1 MERSYT
7 LASWT
12 SLQTLNTAIE
22 HHEAGRVFLALCEVR
37 WWPNLE
43 IMKKAKWTLLWNP
56 WTMPCPQLVPK
67 GASSDPCLGE
77 LCPYINFI
85 SGNCTK
91 YAASEQFSILLSKY
105 FHRKQTLEL
114 TRYNYRYI
122 CFLHLTGPWPQ
133 CPWSSS
139 P

>member
-1 MERSYT
+1 MDIIMEPMNYALSP
-7 LASWT
+7 AS
-12 SLQTLNTAIE
+12 SQ
-22 HHEAGRVFLALCEVR
+22 
-37 WWPNLE
+37 
-43 IMKKAKWTLLWNP
+43 
-56 WTMPCPQLVPK
+56 

-114 TRYNYRYI
+114 TRYNYRCI
-122 CFLHLTGPWPQ
+122 
-133 CPWSSS
+133 
-139 P
+139 

>member
-1 MERSYT
+1 
-7 LASWT
+7 
-12 SLQTLNTAIE
+12 
-22 HHEAGRVFLALCEVR
+22 
-37 WWPNLE
+37 
-43 IMKKAKWTLLWNP
+43 
-56 WTMPCPQLVPK
+56 MPCPQLVPR

-114 TRYNYRYI
+114 TSYNYR
-122 CFLHLTGPWPQ
+122 
-133 CPWSSS
+133 CPPANWSDFVVTRN
-139 P
+139 